1 MAEQKKKRQSI
12 ADMKRELQAMQIASR
27 RRQQGKKATGESV
40 AKELK
45 IAGSGQS
52 TKASDKSKYVS
63 PGGKE
68 YAGPGYSAGQPPKP
82 KPKPKPAA
90 QPVKPSSV
98 KPQVAEPQSGP
109 KGGDAPAKPA
119 DPTPAKG
126 KKTLPPGAP
135 DPKDPKYNGTEGFK
149 RYINDRKAWERSQTE
164 GKRPTRRSGESAA
177 SYNRRLQAYLRRNR

>member
-63 PGGKE
+63 PGGKQ

-82 KPKPKPAA
+82 KPKTKPAA

-98 KPQVAEPQSGP
+98 KPKVAKPESGP
-109 KGGDAPAKPA
+109 KKSDAPAKPA
-119 DPTPAKG
+119 AATTP
-126 KKTLPPGAP
+126 KKTLPKGAP
-135 DPKDPKYNGTEGFK
+135 DPKAAKYDGTEGFK
-149 RYINDRKAWERSQTE
+149 RYIRDRNAWEKSQKE
-164 GKRPTRRSGESAA
+164 GKRPTGRKGEAA
-177 SYNRRLQAYLRRNR
+177 SSYNRRLQASLRRNR

>member
-12 ADMKRELQAMQIASR
+12 AEMKRELQAMQIASR

-68 YAGPGYSAGQPPKP
+68 YAGPGYSTGQPPKP
-82 KPKPKPAA
+82 KPKPKTAA
-90 QPVKPSSV
+90 KPVKPSSV
-98 KPQVAEPQSGP
+98 KPQVAKPESGP
-109 KGGDAPAKPA
+109 KRGDAPAKPTKPEA
-119 DPTPAKG
+119 AKP
-126 KKTLPPGAP
+126 KKTIPAGAP
-135 DPKDPKYNGTEGFK
+135 NPKDPKYNGTEGFK
-149 RYINDRKAWERSQTE
+149 RYIRDRKAWERKQKGAKT
-164 GKRPTRRSGESAA
+164 SAA
-177 SYNRRLQAYLRRNR
+177 LSMGGSMLGG

>member
-12 ADMKRELQAMQIASR
+12 AEMKRELQAMQIASR

-90 QPVKPSSV
+90 KPVKPSSV
-98 KPQVAEPQSGP
+98 KPQVAKPQSGP
-109 KGGDAPAKPA
+109 KRGDTPAKPEA
-119 DPTPAKG
+119 AKP
-126 KKTLPPGAP
+126 KKTIPAGAP
-135 DPKDPKYNGTEGFK
+135 NPKDPKYNGTEGFK
-149 RYINDRKAWERSQTE
+149 RYMRDRAAWERKQKGAKKSTALSI
-164 GKRPTRRSGESAA
+164 GGSMLGG
-177 SYNRRLQAYLRRNR
+177 